1 MLNEKELA
9 FIKELCDN
17 ITVPEKKYSRNPL
30 DDIEAEEG
38 EEDEMCD
45 ISEQSQ
51 QQQVCRSQIL

>member
-30 DDIEAEEG
+30 DDIEAEED

-45 ISEQSQ
+45 ISEQS
-51 QQQVCRSQIL
+51 